1 MGFFF
6 KAGLGCAAGQLGQN
20 IVQGDITRS
29 QHHQKVIQHIGRLRC
44 ERCVIAFNSLNQ
56 RLNSFFPKFLGAF
69 LRTL

>member
-29 QHHQKVIQHIGRLRC
+29 QHHQKVIQHIGLP
-44 ERCVIAFNSLNQ
+44 Q
-56 RLNSFFPKFLGAF
+56 M
-69 LRTL
+69 